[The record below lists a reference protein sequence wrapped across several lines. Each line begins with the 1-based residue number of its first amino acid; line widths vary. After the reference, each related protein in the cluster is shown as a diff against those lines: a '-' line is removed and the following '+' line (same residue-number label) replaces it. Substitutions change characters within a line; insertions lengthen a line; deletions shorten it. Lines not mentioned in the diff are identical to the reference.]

1 MAYILQFCEHKQPL
15 MSPRYLSL
23 VFSIFLFSSVQ
34 AQSKVSISFEI
45 KGMQDGFCKI
55 VGMLG
60 NNNYLVDTLPSKNGK
75 ATYTRKE
82 LLPGGLYYFVFPDQR
97 SFVQFL
103 VDKEQQFSMQTDTAD
118 IVGHMSIKGSVDN
131 RLFYENQHFETS
143 HRKTLDSIENA
154 LKLLSSDNQFYISL
168 NSKKEA
174 LIKERKD
181 YLQSIS
187 TQYPH
192 SFFTYFKLSGQNPT
206 LQFPKKSSGT
216 LDTALQ
222 VQLYRNDYW
231 NNTDVSDEK
240 LLRTPIIANK
250 LKTYITQLVPQNP
263 DSIIKYAV
271 PLIEKS
277 KKCPDCFKFIV
288 NWISIQY
295 EKPSIMGDE
304 KILVYMAD
312 NYFTDEIAGP
322 WFKENPY
329 ELTKIRLKVN
339 SMRPSMLGSIGQD
352 LKCKNLN
359 GVYENL
365 YDLKTPIKIAFLYDP
380 DCSHCQEEAPK
391 LHELLNKWNDKVS
404 VYALSLDDNE
414 AKWREFVTKYHT
426 ENFHNVFDPKM
437 ESLYYKKYHI
447 DVTPEIYVLDSTN
460 KIVGKDLHPEQLEEV
475 FNQILNKPQ

>member
-1 MAYILQFCEHKQPL
+1 MKPGRILLAITF
-15 MSPRYLSL
+15 
-23 VFSIFLFSSVQ
+23 FLFFTVQ

-60 NNNYLVDTLPSKNGK
+60 NNNYLVDTLPAKNGK
-75 ATYTRKE
+75 ALYTRNE
-82 LLPGGLYYFVFPDQR
+82 LLQGGLYYFVFPDQR

-103 VDKEQQFSMQTDTAD
+103 VDKEQQFSMHSDTAD
-118 IVGHMSIKGSVDN
+118 IIGHMKINESVDN
-131 RLFYENQHFETS
+131 TLFYENQQFEAA
-143 HRKTLDSIENA
+143 HRKRLDSIETA

-168 NSKKEA
+168 NALKET

-181 YLQSIS
+181 YLRTIS

-192 SFFTYFKLSGQNPT
+192 SFFTYFKISGQNPV
-206 LQFPKKSSGT
+206 LQYPKKPNGT
-216 LDTALQ
+216 LDTTLQ
-222 VQLYRNDYW
+222 VQTYRNEYW
-231 NNTDVSDEK
+231 NNTDISDEK
-240 LLRTPIIANK
+240 LLRTPVIANK

-277 KKCPDCFKFIV
+277 RKCPECFKFIV
-288 NWISIQY
+288 NWIAIQY

-312 NYFTDEIAGP
+312 NYFTDEIAGS

-339 SMRPSMLGSIGQD
+339 SMRPSMLGSTGQD
-352 LKCKNLN
+352 LRCKNLN
-359 GVYENL
+359 GVYENM

-391 LHELLNKWNDKVS
+391 LQALVTKWKDKVS

-414 AKWREFVTKYHT
+414 TKWREFVAKYHT
-426 ENFHNVFDPKM
+426 DNFHNVFDPKM

-447 DVTPEIYVLDSTN
+447 DVTPEIYVLDSNN

-475 FNQILNKPQ
+475 FNQILNKNQQ